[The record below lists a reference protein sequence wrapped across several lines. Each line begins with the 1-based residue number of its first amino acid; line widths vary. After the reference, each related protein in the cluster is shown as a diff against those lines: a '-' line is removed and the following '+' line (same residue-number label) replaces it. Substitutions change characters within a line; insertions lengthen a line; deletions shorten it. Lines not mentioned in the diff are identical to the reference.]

1 MLGTKRIFNTFAGVC
16 LYLRP
21 ERLAHQNRRAVSGGS
36 LARIDCPCHHRPDRS
51 YWLAYIQ
58 ALAGYGTMVVIER
71 SGQ

>member
-1 MLGTKRIFNTFAGVC
+1 MLGAKRIFDQAIGVC

-36 LARIDCPCHHRPDRS
+36 LARTDRPCHHRPAQS

-58 ALAGYGTMVVIER
+58 ALAGYGTMVGKKR
-71 SGQ
+71 SGL